1 MNTTIVPENLIR
13 GSRERTKGKRFQV
26 VALPDYVVKTLSS
39 LGVSL
44 GNLDDMLRLYVNND
58 NTLPNGNRAAWVTEH
73 KLIDWFAEKL
83 SKNDISDILVAN
95 GIVGDLLASKNMY
108 NANICSFTAND
119 LWELKTRGYA
129 YDDNYRNFV
138 SFYAD
143 EKINISDIVLDDE
156 NNVCSIV
163 KTVVTETTVFVI
175 LQRGFTN
182 FIAYPDLTFKEKFFS
197 RILNLVFRSYGE
209 EATMLCSLYH
219 NYINML
225 MLKK

>member
-13 GSRERTKGKRFQV
+13 GSRERTKGNRFQI

-44 GNLDDMLRLYVNND
+44 GDLDDMLRLYSNND
-58 NTLPNGNRAAWVTEH
+58 NTLPNGNRVAWITER
-73 KLIDWFAEKL
+73 KLLDWFAEKL
-83 SKNDISDILVAN
+83 SKNDICDILVAN
-95 GIVGDLLASKNMY
+95 GIVANLLTSKNMY
-108 NANICSFTAND
+108 NANISSFTTND
-119 LWELKTRGYA
+119 IWELKTHGYD
-129 YDDNYRNFV
+129 YDDNFRNFV

-143 EKINISDIVLDDE
+143 EKINIGDIVLDDE

-197 RILNLVFRSYGE
+197 HVLNLVFKSYGE
-209 EATMLCSLYH
+209 EAIMLCSFYH

-225 MLKK
+225 MIKK